1 MEICPFWSTKNE
13 IVECY
18 EECPMHMS
26 NTKEECVFKE
36 LLIEDEFLIEDKYKK
51 VV

>member
-1 MEICPFWSTKNE
+1 MEICPFWSTKNQ
-13 IVECY
+13 IVEWY
-18 EECPMHMS
+18 EECPMHIS